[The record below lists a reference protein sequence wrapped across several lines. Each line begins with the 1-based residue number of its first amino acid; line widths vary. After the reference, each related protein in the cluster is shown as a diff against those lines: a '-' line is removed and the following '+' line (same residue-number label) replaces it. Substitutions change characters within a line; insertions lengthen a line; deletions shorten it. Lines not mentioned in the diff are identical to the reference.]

1 MLSIHIPTQT
11 TIIDNKIKEYVANH
25 YLDGERLTDLE
36 KDILNY
42 VERHLVDDE
51 VTVYTHKDYDTSF
64 IIDLIRQ
71 FKPKL
76 KVSYNGEPAVPI
88 ENDDF
93 DKTPYKHRGLFIA
106 VNVRGLYIAPL
117 KTGRSSLRSTLTTDN
132 NGRMTDWL
140 TSTDYGLDW

>member
-11 TIIDNKIKEYVANH
+11 TIIDNKIKDYVANH
-25 YLDGERLTDLE
+25 YLDDERLIDLE
-36 KDILNY
+36 RDILSY
-42 VERHLVDDE
+42 VENHLVADE
-51 VTVYTHKDYDTSF
+51 VKVYTHADYDTSF

-76 KVSYNGEPAVPI
+76 KVSYNGDPLVSV

-117 KTGRSSLRSTLTTDN
+117 KKPR
-132 NGRMTDWL
+132 
-140 TSTDYGLDW
+140 TSRLFDRDYSCDLLDW